1 MTYLVV
7 EAVGDGI
14 RLDAAV
20 SHFEEEF
27 DSEHRLMVDAA
38 QLQQHA
44 IAHLSTHTQRHSE
57 HRLMVNT
64 TQLQQHAVA
73 HLQTQPP

>member
-27 DSEHRLMVDAA
+27 DSEHRLMV
-38 QLQQHA
+38 
-44 IAHLSTHTQRHSE
+44 
-57 HRLMVNT
+57 NT

-73 HLQTQPP
+73 HLSTHAHSYSCKLYQATPVMK